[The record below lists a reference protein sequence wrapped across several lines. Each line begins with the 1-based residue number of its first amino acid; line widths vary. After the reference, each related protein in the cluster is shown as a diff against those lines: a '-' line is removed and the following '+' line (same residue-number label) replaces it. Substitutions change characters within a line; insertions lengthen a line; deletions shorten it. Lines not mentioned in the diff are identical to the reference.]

1 MEHVPLE
8 TETHLPVQSTNH
20 QFFGFQVGGCTKLFQ
35 QIPTTL
41 SSPSKPF
48 SATLALLIL
57 MLQRMVHLQKKIG
70 SKTRLHHNLLHQWH
84 HMIDCVFPKWPHPP
98 CFSSMLYHA
107 DAIFFSQDALWLH
120 INIQEARFQT
130 VQALHGAQ
138 MTTINP
144 VDLSRSF
151 RFQSLLA
158 TASGTIIN
166 WTSPSGKIHDLYS
179 DIFKA
184 RL

>member
-1 MEHVPLE
+1 MYPVILNWQLIWKRKLICHYKLQTINVLGSKLVFDSFRGF
-8 TETHLPVQSTNH
+8 TEL
-20 QFFGFQVGGCTKLFQ
+20 LQ

-57 MLQRMVHLQKKIG
+57 MLQRMVHLQKMIG
-70 SKTRLHHNLLHQWH
+70 SKTGLHHHLLHLWH
-84 HMIDCVFPKWPHPP
+84 HMLDLVVWKIWKWPHSP
-98 CFSSMLYHA
+98 FYSSMLYHA

-120 INIQEARFQT
+120 INIQEACFQT

-144 VDLSRSF
+144 W
-151 RFQSLLA
+151 
-158 TASGTIIN
+158 I
-166 WTSPSGKIHDLYS
+166 
-179 DIFKA
+179 
-184 RL
+184 